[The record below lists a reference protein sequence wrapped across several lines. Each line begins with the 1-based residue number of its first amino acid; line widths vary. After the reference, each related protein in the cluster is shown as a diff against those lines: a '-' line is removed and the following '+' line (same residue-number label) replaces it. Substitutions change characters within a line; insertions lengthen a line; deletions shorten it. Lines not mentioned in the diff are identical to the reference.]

1 MVEVVEPGWTETT
14 PAAQDYQV
22 TMTSGLKVKGENFG
36 DFKLGTISGTGTLA
50 AGDPG
55 LTVQPANLD
64 ANNNGVLDP
73 GEVSTV
79 TAANG
84 TSSFTGL
91 GPGTYNVVE
100 VAPAGWTET
109 APAGNAYRVTMTSG
123 LTATGE
129 NFGDDHVA
137 KTGSNLAASSGEKTV
152 WLFDELQGKL
162 ITPGSNSVSLD
173 SISFDPSQW
182 QNSATDN
189 ADGGDDWIVD
199 L

>member
-1 MVEVVEPGWTETT
+1 MRELAPSGWTETT
-14 PAAQDYQV
+14 PPGNAYLV

-36 DFKLGTISGTGTLA
+36 DFKLGTISGTDTLA

-64 ANNNGVLDP
+64 ANANGVLDP

-79 TAANG
+79 TAADG

-91 GPGTYNVVE
+91 GPGTYSVREVV
-100 VAPAGWTET
+100 PAGWTET
-109 APAGNAYRVTMTSG
+109 TPPGNAYRVTMTSG
-123 LTATGE
+123 LAATGE
-129 NFGDDHVA
+129 NFGDHHVHR
-137 KTGSNLAASSGEKTV
+137 TWSSLSASSGGKQV
-152 WLFDELQGKL
+152 WLFDEFQGKL
-162 ITPGSNSVSLD
+162 ITPGSNSVSID

-182 QNSATDN
+182 QNSAADTD
-189 ADGGDDWIVD
+189 DGIGDWIVD

>member
-1 MVEVVEPGWTETT
+1 MQTT
-14 PAAQDYQV
+14 PAPNAV
-22 TMTSGLKVKGENFG
+22 TMTSGLTATGENFG
-36 DFKLGTISGTGTLA
+36 DFKLGTISGTVFNDLSGTGTLT

-55 LTVQPANLD
+55 LAGWTVYLD
-64 ANNNGVLDP
+64 ANNNGFLNP

-91 GPGTYNVVE
+91 GPGTYSVRE

-109 APAGNAYRVTMTSG
+109 TPAGNAYRVTMTSG
-123 LTATGE
+123 LAATGD
-129 NFGDDHVA
+129 NFGDHHVHR
-137 KTGSNLAASSGEKTV
+137 TWSSLSAILGGKQV
-152 WLFDELQGKL
+152 WLFDEFQGKL
-162 ITPGSNSVSLD
+162 ITPGSNSVSID

-182 QNSATDN
+182 QNSATDTD
-189 ADGGDDWIVD
+189 DGSGDWIVD